1 MKAESIV
8 VGVAGALFGL
18 LVGWVIGSQQ
28 LGPSRVAPVAAAP
41 ASAQMA
47 PAGSQ
52 PQAPRQVDEARVQA
66 LKATAQGDP
75 GNAQVRVDLGNLYF
89 DAERFG
95 EAVPWYTAALTANPK
110 SIDASTDLGICYY
123 YLDQPDRALK
133 QFDYSLAIDPKHT
146 KTLLNQGI
154 VRAFGKQD
162 LQGAIAAWEALYA
175 ISPDTEEGKA
185 AKRALDSLKSAHP
198 APGGSAMPG
207 APPAKPGL

>member
-18 LVGWVIGSQQ
+18 LVGWIIGSQQ
-28 LGPSRVAPVAAAP
+28 LGPARTASVAALP
-41 ASAQMA
+41 AAQMA
-47 PAGSQ
+47 PAGNQ
-52 PQAPRQVDEARVQA
+52 PPSPRPVDEARVQS
-66 LKATAQGDP
+66 LKTTAQGEP
-75 GNAQVRVDLGNLYF
+75 GNVQVRVDLGNLYF
-89 DAERFG
+89 DAERFS
-95 EAVPWYTAALTANPK
+95 EAVPWYTAALTVNPK

-123 YLDQPDRALK
+123 YLDEPDRALK
-133 QFDYSLAIDPKHT
+133 QFDYSLSIDAKHA

-162 LQGAIAAWEALYA
+162 LTGAIAAWEKLHA

-198 APGGSAMPG
+198 GGSASPG